1 MRISVARRTTSGH
14 EPPRLIEVVT
24 PRTNVASLTSA
35 ENLLGAV
42 AVAEPFA
49 LEIAADH
56 QARRFLVRVASDA
69 VLQHLRGQLGASYPQ
84 AMVRT
89 VEPTADPT
97 WIGSDEQ
104 VARCA
109 LVLRAA
115 NYLPIRTFS
124 DLEIDALRSAQA
136 DPILG
141 ILGGMANLPPG
152 WRALSQLI
160 IEPAPD
166 TWSRD
171 YLRLAVQHPLTPERI
186 PRASE
191 SSLPSLALLAVVL
204 GTAAMGLQAYEWYR
218 AAQWTHLV
226 GMGALGIGAL
236 GGGLPLAVKLLSRP
250 VYDMDLVREKVSRAA
265 YRCEL
270 RLSVFGPANEEPR
283 HVRERLAHLA
293 SAYRQYSLA
302 AGNSFRVRNLKARSE
317 TLAQPTPVARRGS
330 LPILTTRELAGL
342 WHLPQAAAD
351 VGLVERTTA
360 RRWLPKPGSLLRGC
374 RIGVTEPKGEHI
386 PVDVPED
393 VLRRN
398 LLMVAKT
405 RRGKSTLMLRLAQ
418 HAMAAEPR
426 RAVLLIDPH
435 SDLAAQ
441 AAAIV
446 PPEREADV
454 VYLDLADMT
463 RSVGLNLL
471 DVGLGWSDD
480 RVVSNALDVFRR
492 EFGDRSWG
500 PRMESVFRNCLQTL
514 AGANSAF
521 CASNTVAGRTMQYTL
536 LDVPPLLHIDG
547 FRRAVLAQITDLS
560 VKRWW
565 ADYYD
570 PLERRFQMEIH
581 NPVLTKI
588 HRFEGN
594 TVARRIVGQPASTID
609 PRGWLRDGNIVI
621 VNTAR
626 GALGENVSALLGATI
641 LNLMARTIFDQVRLA
656 PEERRGMSIFVD
668 EFHSLP
674 GADYEGILSELG
686 KFGANLVLAT
696 QSLARLV
703 DVGAE
708 HDHNLRG
715 LVFSNIDGLFAFN
728 CSAED
733 AEYLVP
739 ELGSALD
746 VQDLVE
752 LGEHKCYVRLSSG
765 GERLPCFSV
774 HLDPPLASDPE
785 LRARI
790 AAESALRYARDAAE
804 IDADVTSSI
813 ARVAL
818 LSKPAKPA
826 AVEPAKPRNEH
837 RRRNKR
843 PRQETL
849 THA

>member
-1 MRISVARRTTSGH
+1 V
-14 EPPRLIEVVT
+14 
-24 PRTNVASLTSA
+24 
-35 ENLLGAV
+35 
-42 AVAEPFA
+42 
-49 LEIAADH
+49 
-56 QARRFLVRVASDA
+56 
-69 VLQHLRGQLGASYPQ
+69 
-84 AMVRT
+84 
-89 VEPTADPT
+89 
-97 WIGSDEQ
+97 
-104 VARCA
+104 
-109 LVLRAA
+109 
-115 NYLPIRTFS
+115 
-124 DLEIDALRSAQA
+124 EIDAQRSAQA

-160 IEPAPD
+160 LEPAPD
-166 TWSRD
+166 TWCRD

-191 SSLPSLALLAVVL
+191 SSLPSLALLTVVL
-204 GTAAMGLQAYEWYR
+204 GTAAVGVQAYEWYH
-218 AAQWTHLV
+218 AAQWTYLL
-226 GMGALGIGAL
+226 GMAAVSIGAL
-236 GGGLPLAVKLLSRP
+236 GGGLPLALKLLNRP

-270 RLSVFGPANEEPR
+270 RLSVFGPANQESR
-283 HVRERLAHLA
+283 HVRERLSHLA

-302 AGNSFRVRNLKARSE
+302 AGNSLRVRNLRPRSE
-317 TLAQPTPVARRGS
+317 ALGQPTPIARRGS

-360 RRWLPKPGSLLRGC
+360 RRWLPKPGSVLGGC
-374 RIGVTEPKGEHI
+374 RIGVTDPKGERI
-386 PVDVPED
+386 AVDVPED

-398 LLMVAKT
+398 LLMLAKT

-418 HAMAAEPR
+418 HAMMAEPR

-446 PPEREADV
+446 PPERESDV
-454 VYLDLADMT
+454 VYLDLANMT

-471 DVGLGWSDD
+471 DASLGWQNDQAVD
-480 RVVSNALDVFRR
+480 NALTVFRR

-500 PRMESVFRNCLQTL
+500 PRMEDVFRICLQTL
-514 AGANSAF
+514 ACANSAH
-521 CASNTVAGRTMQYTL
+521 CANNPIVGRAMQYTL
-536 LDVPPLLHIDG
+536 LDIPPLLHIDG
-547 FRRAVLAQITDLS
+547 FRRAVLAQVSDLT
-560 VKRWW
+560 VNRWW

-570 PLERRFQMEIH
+570 PLERGFQMEIH

-588 HRFEGN
+588 HRFAGS

-626 GALGENVSALLGATI
+626 GVLGETVSALLGATL
-641 LNLMARTIFDQVRLA
+641 LNLMALTIRDQVRLA
-656 PEERRGMSIFVD
+656 PQERHGMSIFVD

-703 DVGAE
+703 DVGGE
-708 HDHNLRG
+708 DGRDLRA
-715 LVFSNIDGLFAFN
+715 LAFSNIDGLFAFN

-774 HLDPPLASDPE
+774 HLDPPLASDPD
-785 LRARI
+785 RGARI
-790 AAESALRYARDAAE
+790 AADSALRYARDAAE
-804 IDADVTSSI
+804 VDADVSSSI

-818 LSKPAKPA
+818 LSKPAKPV

-837 RRRNKR
+837 RRRTKR
-843 PRQETL
+843 PRQETP
-849 THA
+849 THG